1 MHMLKIALTQQFFD
15 AQIHLSS
22 SFMVTISRWPRV
34 PTSRVVR
41 RLRGLE
47 EHVAIQYGVFQRWGL
62 PQNGRFVMANPIK
75 MDDDWG

>member
-47 EHVAIQYGVFQRWGL
+47 EHVAIQYSMGFSKDGGYPRMVGL
-62 PQNGRFVMANPIK
+62 
-75 MDDDWG
+75 